1 MSYNEC
7 FENYKKHIEN
17 LNAMTAHEQHIIEF
31 RAMCAQMIEDAKA
44 GIKNECMEEMKGQQQ
59 KKQDVQVRINMK
71 DIKKQ
76 VIDAF
81 KKAFK

>member
-44 GIKNECMEEMKGQQQ
+44 GIKNECMEEMKG
-59 KKQDVQVRINMK
+59 
-71 DIKKQ
+71 
-76 VIDAF
+76 
-81 KKAFK
+81 